1 MRGGERVLEALCEL
15 FPEAVI
21 FTNVVNRKILPA
33 SITKHEIRTTFIQK
47 IPGSQRHY
55 QKLLPLMP
63 IALEQ
68 LDLSEFDLVI
78 SNESGPAKG
87 VITRSDAL
95 HICYCFSPMRYL
107 WDMYPDYLKTSNFL
121 IRLFM
126 VPCFHY
132 LRLWDVSTANRVDNF
147 LTISHAVKARVKR
160 WWKRDSEVLYPPVD
174 LVRLK
179 ATSDDSF
186 VSPFGDEPY
195 YIYLGALVSYKRV
208 DLAVEV
214 CRTLGKNLLVIG
226 SGSEFKKLKEFSGD
240 KIKFITNAD
249 DKLVKQALSN
259 AKALLFPGE
268 EDFGIVVLEA
278 MACQTPVIAYRRGGA
293 IDTVTEDTGLFF
305 LEQTKES
312 LAEAIAKFEN
322 IPENFWK
329 KENFLDHVNK
339 FSKENFKKQFLE
351 AVLKQLEE
359 KKNNSGRTYIIFNK
373 TSLTH

>member
-21 FTNVVNRKILPA
+21 FTNVVNRKILPP
-33 SITKHEIRTTFIQK
+33 SIAKHEIRTTYIQK
-47 IPGSQRHY
+47 IPGSIKHY

-87 VITRSDAL
+87 VITRSEAL

-107 WDMYPDYLKTSNFL
+107 WDMYPEYLKNSNFL
-121 IRLFM
+121 VRLLM

-132 LRLWDVSTANRVDNF
+132 LRLWDVSSVNRVDSF
-147 LTISHAVKARVKR
+147 LTISHAVQARVKR
-160 WWKRDSEVLYPPVD
+160 WWKRDSQILYPPVD
-174 LVRLK
+174 LNRLEVN
-179 ATSDDSF
+179 SDNGF
-186 VSPFGDEPY
+186 VSPFGEEPY
-195 YIYLGALVSYKRV
+195 YVYLGALVPYKRA
-208 DLAVEV
+208 DLAIEA

-226 SGSEFKKLKEFSGD
+226 NGSEFKKLKGFSG
-240 KIKFITNAD
+240 KAIKFITNAD
-249 DKLVKQALSN
+249 DQFVKQSLTK

-278 MACQTPVIAYRRGGA
+278 MACHTPVIAYRRGGA
-293 IDTVTEDTGLFF
+293 IDTITEETGLFF
-305 LEQTKES
+305 SEQTNES
-312 LAEAIAKFEN
+312 LTDAIAKFEN
-322 IPENFWK
+322 IPEDFWK
-329 KENFLDHVNK
+329 KENFFEHVNK

-351 AVLKQLEE
+351 VVSKQLEE
-359 KKNNSGRTYIIFNK
+359 KKNN
-373 TSLTH
+373 

>member
-21 FTNVVNRKILPA
+21 FTNVVDRKILPA
-33 SITKHEIRTTFIQK
+33 TIATHEIRTTFIQK
-47 IPGSQRHY
+47 IPGSRKHY

-107 WDMYPDYLKTSNFL
+107 WDMYPEYLKNSSFL
-121 IRLFM
+121 MRLFM

-132 LRLWDVSTANRVDNF
+132 LRLWDVSTANRVDSF
-147 LTISHAVKARVKR
+147 LTISRAVQTRVKR
-160 WWKRDSEVLYPPVD
+160 WWKRDSEILYPPVD
-174 LVRLK
+174 LDRLD
-179 ATSDDSF
+179 AAPDNGF

-195 YIYLGALVSYKRV
+195 YVYLGALVPYKRA

-226 SGSEFKKLKEFSGD
+226 NGSEFKKLREAPEN

-278 MACQTPVIAYRRGGA
+278 MACQTPVLAYHKGGA
-293 IDTVTEDTGLFF
+293 IDTVTEETGLFF
-305 LEQTKES
+305 SEQTKES
-312 LAEAIAKFEN
+312 LEDAITKFES
-322 IPENFWK
+322 IPESFWK
-329 KENFLDHVNK
+329 RENFLEHVSK

-351 AVLKQLEE
+351 VVLKQLEE
-359 KKNNSGRTYIIFNK
+359 KKNN
-373 TSLTH
+373 

>member
-1 MRGGERVLEALCEL
+1 MPQKVAIVHYWLTNMRGGERVLEALCEL

-21 FTNVVNRKILPA
+21 FTNVVNRNILPA
-33 SITKHEIRTTFIQK
+33 SLARHEIRTTFIQN
-47 IPGSQRHY
+47 IPGSQKHY

-107 WDMYPDYLKTSNFL
+107 WDMYPEYLKSSNSL

-132 LRLWDVSTANRVDNF
+132 LRLWDVSTANRVDYF

-174 LVRLK
+174 LGRPE
-179 ATSDDSF
+179 ATSDDGF
-186 VSPFGDEPY
+186 VPPFGDEPY
-195 YIYLGALVSYKRV
+195 YVYLGALVPYKRA
-208 DLAVEV
+208 DLAVDV
-214 CRTLGKNLLVIG
+214 CRTLGKNLVVIG
-226 SGSEFKKLKEFSGD
+226 NGSEFRKLKEFSGD

-249 DKLVKQALSN
+249 DNLVKQVLSN

-329 KENFLDHVNK
+329 KENFLEHVNT

-351 AVLKQLEE
+351 VVLKQLKE
-359 KKNNSGRTYIIFNK
+359 KKNN
-373 TSLTH
+373 